1 MNTPQIDDTL
11 LFIGQVAG
19 ALIAISA
26 ALAILNKLLFSKIR
40 KELDN
45 IHSELKPNH
54 GSSMR
59 DAINRIEDNQ
69 IQMREDIKNVREK
82 VDDHIVWHL
91 DQ

>member
-45 IHSELKPNH
+45 IHAEMKPNH

-69 IQMREDIKNVREK
+69 IQMREDIKDVREK